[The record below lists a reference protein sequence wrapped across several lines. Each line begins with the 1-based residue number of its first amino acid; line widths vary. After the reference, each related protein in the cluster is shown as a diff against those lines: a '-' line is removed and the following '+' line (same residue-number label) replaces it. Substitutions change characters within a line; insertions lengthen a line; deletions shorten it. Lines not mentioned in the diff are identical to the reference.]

1 MSPLPRIAR
10 RHGGDRPPAPVI
22 VGVPRSGTTLRR
34 LMLDAHSELAIPPET
49 HFLPKLFKACEGE
62 GDARAR
68 VLELLS
74 NHRRWPD
81 FELSVDAV
89 AERLDGE
96 GPLDPGDAA
105 RAFYEA
111 YAAKHGKARWGEKTP
126 QYVKVMGKIASN
138 LPEARF
144 IHLIRDGR
152 AVALSL
158 MEVSWGPSTASEAAE
173 LWVELIGGARR
184 KAGRLPH
191 YLELRYEDLIADPEP
206 VVRAACGLAELE
218 FEPAMLDYHEAA
230 GERMSAVARDFR
242 TGGEGATDV
251 SASER
256 ASQHSLVSEPLQGER
271 AERWRREL
279 DPAAVASFE
288 AIAGDLLDELGYNR
302 AT

>member
-1 MSPLPRIAR
+1 MSPLPRLR
-10 RHGGDRPPAPVI
+10 RRVPTDHPPAPFI
-22 VGVPRSGTTLRR
+22 VGVPRSGTTLLR
-34 LMLDAHSELAIPPET
+34 LMLDAHSQLAIPPET

-74 NHRRWPD
+74 THRRWPD
-81 FELSVDAV
+81 FELSADAV
-89 AERLDGE
+89 AERLAGD

-105 RAFYEA
+105 RAFYGA
-111 YAAKHGKARWGEKTP
+111 YAAKQGKPRWGEKTP
-126 QYVKVMGKIASN
+126 QYVKVMGRIGAT

-158 MEVSWGPSTASEAAE
+158 MEVSWGPSTVSEAAE
-173 LWVELIGGARR
+173 LWVELIGSARR

-191 YLELRYEDLIADPEP
+191 YVELRYEDLIADPEP
-206 VVRAACGLAELE
+206 VVRRACELAELE
-218 FEPAMLDYHEAA
+218 FEPAMLEYHGAA
-230 GERMSAVARDFR
+230 GERMSAVARDFQP
-242 TGGEGATDV
+242 GGGSAV
-251 SASER
+251 SAEDR
-256 ASQHSLVSEPLQGER
+256 ASQHALVSEPPQAER

-279 DPAAVASFE
+279 KPEDVASFE
-288 AIAGDLLDELGYNR
+288 AIAGPTLDELGYER